1 MARHFVIRL
10 EKTTISILQSDSIAF
25 QLECLNEGWE
35 GPRDKELNPTNIH
48 VSLEVDPSPVKP

>member
-1 MARHFVIRL
+1 MACHFVIRL
-10 EKTTISILQSDSIAF
+10 EKTTISILQADSIAF

-35 GPRDKELNPTNIH
+35 CPCDKERNPTYIH